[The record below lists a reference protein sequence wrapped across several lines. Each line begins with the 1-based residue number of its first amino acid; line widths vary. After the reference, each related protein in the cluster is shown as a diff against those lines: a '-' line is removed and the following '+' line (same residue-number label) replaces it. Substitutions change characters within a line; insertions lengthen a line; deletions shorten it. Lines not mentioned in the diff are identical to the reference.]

1 MVRKRREWHGL
12 ISGFKV
18 NNLVF
23 LDESGCNTDMTRRY
37 AYSIGGSRAVDSAP
51 LSKPKN
57 TTILSSIQLDG
68 TLHYT
73 TFSGGTTV
81 EKFKKYL
88 ENDLLPYLN
97 SDSVLIMDNMRSH
110 HVKAIK
116 ALLDQAKVHY
126 IYLPPYSPD
135 LNPIEKL
142 WSKVKALL
150 RKFKARS
157 LDDLPEAIQKAFCA
171 VTISDCLDWFRSC
184 GYVL

>member
-1 MVRKRREWHGL
+1 MAHKRKEWSGL
-12 ISGFKV
+12 ASGFKA

-37 AYSIGGSRAVDSAP
+37 AYSLGGSRAVDSAP
-51 LSKPKN
+51 LTKPKS

-68 TLHYT
+68 TLRYT

-88 ENDLLPYLN
+88 ANDLLPYLN

-110 HVKAIK
+110 HAKA
-116 ALLDQAKVHY
+116 
-126 IYLPPYSPD
+126 
-135 LNPIEKL
+135 
-142 WSKVKALL
+142 VKALL

-157 LDDLPEAIQKAFCA
+157 EDRLSDATRDAFRA
-171 VTISDCLDWFRSC
+171 VTASDCLGWFRSC
-184 GYVL
+184 GYML